1 VTFRRSSR
9 SSPSCRRVTPASLST
24 RHNRYIYVHHKT
36 PAREV
41 DDPEKRNAMN
51 NLVTLCAA
59 CHQKWEKL
67 YPLIPEH

>member
-1 VTFRRSSR
+1 
-9 SSPSCRRVTPASLST
+9 
-24 RHNRYIYVHHKT
+24 
-36 PAREV
+36 
-41 DDPEKRNAMN
+41 MN